1 MKKFLKIL
9 GYAIFIVIA
18 WVLITIAGKAMIEN
32 ALERVYERQNKE
44 SFYEGNTQEQ
54 PSDITEPEENTED
67 VDTSTIKEGAGVGA
81 IMEPKDPVHPREI
94 NHMKTG
100 DVLIEGLEPFL
111 EDEQEPVSEQ
121 SVKTEESSE
130 KMGEVDSSPVCYFV
144 QYDEGVNSTFAAK
157 VEREYLKVPENV
169 RIHFQTGGWKLLVSY
184 ENLAKRIPGYGNSIL
199 AFTDSD
205 VKTVFIDNRDA
216 AAKAVVHEMGHYI
229 DWANGLPSESEE
241 FLSIYNA
248 EVATFCSIHS
258 THSANTSTP
267 MEYFAEFYEV
277 MIRNPESVANACPRT
292 YEFIQHYQ
300 NSL

>member
-9 GYAIFIVIA
+9 GYAILIVVA
-18 WVLITIAGKAMIEN
+18 WVLITIAGKAMVEN
-32 ALERVYERQNKE
+32 ALESVYERQNKE
-44 SFYEGNTQEQ
+44 SFYEGHTQEQ
-54 PSDITEPEENTED
+54 PSDVVEPEENTED

-81 IMEPKDPVHPREI
+81 IMEPKDPVRPREI

-100 DVLIEGLEPFL
+100 DVLIEGLKPFL
-111 EDEQEPVSEQ
+111 EDEKEPVSEQ
-121 SVKTEESSE
+121 SLKTEESSE

-144 QYDEGVNSTFAAK
+144 QYDEGVSSTFAAK
-157 VEREYLKVPENV
+157 VEREYVTVPENV

-229 DWANGLPSESEE
+229 DWANGLPSESDE
-241 FLSIYNA
+241 FLSIYNT
-248 EVATFCSIHS
+248 EVVTFCSIHS

-267 MEYFAEFYEV
+267 TEYFAEFYEV
-277 MIRNPESVANACPRT
+277 MIRNPESVANACPQT
-292 YEFIQHYQ
+292 YKFIQHYQ